1 MSIFLNFRQYYLN
14 FLDPISLIQ
23 YFLIILAELYN
34 S

>member
-1 MSIFLNFRQYYLN
+1 MFIFKREYCLN

-23 YFLIILAELYN
+23 YFLIIPAEFYN